1 MFSFDGFGFLSK
13 IETKIISRKKV
24 ERKIRK
30 VRGES
35 MKQLSIK
42 MGK

>member
-13 IETKIISRKKV
+13 IETEIISRKKV
-24 ERKIRK
+24 ERKIGK
-30 VRGES
+30 VRRES

-42 MGK
+42 MEK

>member
-1 MFSFDGFGFLSK
+1 MFSFDGFGFLRK

-24 ERKIRK
+24 EIRK